1 MSSTVHTSAAGNSG
15 SAFDPNQE
23 KPWLQYYPEWTDHSL
38 EYGTTTLPEMYQQNL
53 EKNANKPAATFFGRT
68 LTFAELDRDVRRAAA
83 GLKAFGVREGDRV
96 AIMLPNCPQHIV
108 AFYAVQ
114 LLGAVV
120 VEHNPL
126 YTANELRPQ
135 FADHGA
141 RIAIVWDKTADT
153 LEKLRPDTPL
163 ETVISVDMTRAMPRK
178 TRLALRIPLPKVR
191 EARAQ
196 LTGPCTNTVPFEA
209 LTGSAIGGEGADIDI
224 PEALTPDSP
233 AVILYTSGTTGAPKG
248 AVLSHKNLHANPVQ
262 GRAWVKELQE
272 PGQRML
278 ATLPFFHAYGLTFSL
293 TLMML
298 VGSEL
303 NLLPAPKMNLIMN
316 ALKKRPPTFIPGVP
330 TVFERI
336 VKTAREKHVDMSKV
350 QVGFSGASS
359 LPVEVIEEWESLTG
373 GHLVEG
379 YGLTETSP
387 IIVGNPRTE
396 DRRPGYIGIPF
407 PDTQIRI
414 ANEDNLDEDMPF
426 GEPGEIL
433 VKGPQVFGGYFNNEE
448 ATEKAFHNGWFRTG
462 DMGVMEEDG
471 FIKLVSRIKELII
484 TGGFNVYPA
493 EVEEVMRK
501 HRDVIDVAVVGRP
514 REDGSEDVVACVTL
528 RDGAAL
534 DPEGLK
540 DFARENLTRYKVPRT
555 FYHFEEL
562 ARDQMGKIRRREVR
576 DDLLNMLS

>member
-38 EYGTTTLPEMYQQNL
+38 EYGTTTLPEMYLQNL

-316 ALKKRPPTFIPGVP
+316 APVSYTHLTLPT
-330 TVFERI
+330 
-336 VKTAREKHVDMSKV
+336 
-350 QVGFSGASS
+350 
-359 LPVEVIEEWESLTG
+359 
-373 GHLVEG
+373 
-379 YGLTETSP
+379 
-387 IIVGNPRTE
+387 
-396 DRRPGYIGIPF
+396 
-407 PDTQIRI
+407 
-414 ANEDNLDEDMPF
+414 
-426 GEPGEIL
+426 
-433 VKGPQVFGGYFNNEE
+433 
-448 ATEKAFHNGWFRTG
+448 KA
-462 DMGVMEEDG
+462 
-471 FIKLVSRIKELII
+471 
-484 TGGFNVYPA
+484 
-493 EVEEVMRK
+493 
-501 HRDVIDVAVVGRP
+501 
-514 REDGSEDVVACVTL
+514 
-528 RDGAAL
+528 
-534 DPEGLK
+534 
-540 DFARENLTRYKVPRT
+540 
-555 FYHFEEL
+555 
-562 ARDQMGKIRRREVR
+562 
-576 DDLLNMLS
+576 

>member
-1 MSSTVHTSAAGNSG
+1 MSSTVQPSNTGATP
-15 SAFDPNQE
+15 DPNTE
-23 KPWLQYYPEWTDHSL
+23 KPWLQYYPEWTAHSL

-53 EKNANKPAATFFGRT
+53 EKNAHKPAATFFGRT
-68 LTFAELDRDVRRAAA
+68 LTFADLDRDVRRAAA

-114 LLGAVV
+114 LLGGVV

-153 LEKLRPDTPL
+153 LEKLRADTSL
-163 ETVISVDMTRAMPRK
+163 ETVVSVDMTRAMPRLQ
-178 TRLALRIPLPKVR
+178 RLALRIPIPKLR

-209 LTGSAIGGEGADIDI
+209 LTGSAIGGEGTDLEI
-224 PEALTPDSP
+224 PATLTPDSP
-233 AVILYTSGTTGAPKG
+233 AVVLYTSGTTGAPKG
-248 AVLSHKNLHANPVQ
+248 AVLTHANLHANTVQ

-303 NLLPAPKMNLIMN
+303 VLLPAPKMDLIMS
-316 ALKKRPPTFIPGVP
+316 ALKKRPPSFIPGVP

-336 VKTAREKHVDMSKV
+336 VKTAREQNVDMSKV
-350 QVGFSGASS
+350 KVGFSGASS
-359 LPVEVIEEWESLTG
+359 LPAEVIEEWEAITS

-387 IIVGNPRTE
+387 IIVGNPRTA

-414 ANEDNLDEDMPF
+414 VNEKNLDEDMPY
-426 GEPGEIL
+426 GEEGEIL
-433 VKGPQVFGGYFNNEE
+433 AKGPQVFGGYFNNPE
-448 ATEKAFHNGWFRTG
+448 ATERAFHDGWFRTG

-501 HRDVIDVAVVGRP
+501 HRDVVDVAVVGRP
-514 REDGSEDVVACVTL
+514 REDGSEDVVACVVL

-540 DFARENLTRYKVPRT
+540 EHARENLTRYKVPRT

-576 DDLLNMLS
+576 EDLLRMLG